1 MALELACDLTYMLL
15 AWDDFEKKTRDVLYV
30 WCYISIIH
38 FESTLYD
45 DMIVSTDCATAISQ
59 PPGNS
64 AISSCFI
71 WPKLDVFQQIFPFH
85 LEIVSSTLVKTITG
99 MNVIHDVNFT
109 LIAPENR
116 SKLTPKKEGSLPTIN
131 FQVHITYIFTYVSF
145 TGEGGIP
152 TSGSFCSQVLS

>member
-1 MALELACDLTYMLL
+1 MTSHTCYLRGMILK
-15 AWDDFEKKTRDVLYV
+15 KKTRDVLYV

-38 FESTLYD
+38 FESILYD

-71 WPKLDVFQQIFPFH
+71 WPKLDVFQQSFPFH

-131 FQVHITYIFTYVSF
+131 FQVHSTYVSF
-145 TGEGGIP
+145 TGKGVYLHLAASVSRSLVE
-152 TSGSFCSQVLS
+152 TS

>member
-15 AWDDFEKKTRDVLYV
+15 AWDDFEKKPRDVLYV

-71 WPKLDVFQQIFPFH
+71 WPKLDIFQQSFPFH
-85 LEIVSSTLVKTITG
+85 LEIIRSTLVKTITG
-99 MNVIHDVNFT
+99 MNVIHVVNVT
-109 LIAPENR
+109 LTAPE
-116 SKLTPKKEGSLPTIN
+116 KIKIATKKGR
-131 FQVHITYIFTYVSF
+131 
-145 TGEGGIP
+145 
-152 TSGSFCSQVLS
+152 

>member
-15 AWDDFEKKTRDVLYV
+15 ALSFWWDDFAKKPCDVLYV

-45 DMIVSTDCATAISQ
+45 DMIVSTDCPTAISQ

-71 WPKLDVFQQIFPFH
+71 WPKLDVFQQSFPFH
-85 LEIVSSTLVKTITG
+85 LEIVSSTLVKKITG

-109 LIAPENR
+109 LIPLENR
-116 SKLTPKKEGSLPTIN
+116 SKLPTKRKVV
-131 FQVHITYIFTYVSF
+131 FQLSIFRCILHMLVSGGRGYTYIWQLLFP
-145 TGEGGIP
+145 GP
-152 TSGSFCSQVLS
+152 

>member
-71 WPKLDVFQQIFPFH
+71 WPKLDVFQQSFPFH
-85 LEIVSSTLVKTITG
+85 LEIVSSTLVKKITG

-109 LIAPENR
+109 LIPLENR
-116 SKLTPKKEGSLPTIN
+116 SKLPTKRKVV
-131 FQVHITYIFTYVSF
+131 FQLSIFRCILHMLVSGGRGYTYIWQLLFP
-145 TGEGGIP
+145 GP
-152 TSGSFCSQVLS
+152 